1 MQSSSSTRHRSS
13 HRNAR
18 RTHSPCCETSTAL
31 ATGLQPWSVRCV
43 ECQHELRDGAAFCS
57 ACGGRQQLAVETPD
71 AVARYRE
78 LVAKLVGETGH
89 DASAQTQLE
98 TVRVRSSISLATHA
112 KLLAELAPAAP
123 PPASLGLS
131 IDVSTLKHLAVGA
144 RGLVRWRI
152 ENHGQLAFETVTLAV
167 TLSGTTLPVVE
178 TSTVFPSRP
187 IVASI
192 AILPETPGV
201 HELAGELR
209 TRDLMGET
217 SSYRFGV
224 HVVIAAE
231 GPKVNIVNI
240 DQSNA
245 RVVDNSRSTFGAGDA
260 GGLLGEGDWQPVPV
274 IAVGAPAQRGVAA
287 STNSQRVEF
296 AISTETATYQVTTK
310 LAAGDISTV
319 YGGHVRGTQS
329 PVVLKIA
336 DQSSD
341 NDLLQHETRVLGLL
355 LATPDKTAHHFV
367 PPLDQFRTSDGRLG
381 TVFDHVE
388 GFDLTTV
395 RDRCRRRG
403 EPGLPARHIVWVLR
417 RSLAALG
424 WAHKQGILHGNIDP
438 VHILIRPHDHMLWL
452 VDWCWAVVN
461 PATTG
466 QGFKA
471 LNEIYS
477 APEVRE
483 RKSPTPAA
491 DLYSL
496 GKVAIHLAGGDPA
509 TKTLPDMD
517 ARLAR
522 FIKYLCVESRGGR
535 AQDAWEQYVALDK
548 VRGLIWGKHEF
559 VQLEL

>member
-1 MQSSSSTRHRSS
+1 M
-13 HRNAR
+13 
-18 RTHSPCCETSTAL
+18 
-31 ATGLQPWSVRCV
+31 RCA
-43 ECQHELRDGAAFCS
+43 ECQHELRDGAAFCA
-57 ACGGRQQLAVETPD
+57 ACGARQPIALETLES
-71 AVARYRE
+71 VARYRE
-78 LVAKLVGETGH
+78 LLGKLLAENGL
-89 DASAQTQLE
+89 DAAAQAQLE
-98 TVRVRSSISLATHA
+98 AVRVRLSITLVTHA
-112 KLLAELAPAAP
+112 KLVAELAPTAP
-123 PPASLGLS
+123 PPTSLGLA
-131 IDVSTLKHLAVGA
+131 IDVATLKHLAVGA

-152 ENHGQLAFETVTLAV
+152 ENHGHLALETMALTAS
-167 TLSGTTLPVVE
+167 LSGAALPVAE
-178 TSTVFPSRP
+178 SATVFPGRP
-187 IVASI
+187 IVASA
-192 AILPETPGV
+192 AILPLVAGV

-217 SSYRFGV
+217 SRYTFSV

-231 GPKVNIVNI
+231 GPQVNIVNI
-240 DQSNA
+240 DQSSA

-260 GGLLGEGDWQPVPV
+260 GGLLGEGDWQPVPIV
-274 IAVGAPAQRGVAA
+274 AVRAPAQRGAAA

-296 AISTETATYQVTTK
+296 AIATEAATYQVTTK

-319 YGGHVRGTQS
+319 FGGHVRGTSQ

-341 NDLLQHETRVLGLL
+341 NDLMQHETRVLGLL
-355 LATPDKTAHHFV
+355 LATRDKTSHHFV
-367 PPLDQFRTSDGRLG
+367 APRDQFRTSDGRLG

-403 EPGLPARHIVWVLR
+403 EPGLPPRHLVWVLR
-417 RSLAALG
+417 RALAALG

-438 VHILIRPHDHMLWL
+438 AHILIRPHDHMLWL

-477 APEVRE
+477 APEVHE
-483 RKSPTPAA
+483 RGRPTPAA

-509 TKTLPDMD
+509 TKTLPEMD
-517 ARLAR
+517 ARLQR

-535 AQDAWEQYVALDK
+535 AQDAWEQYLALDK
-548 VRGLIWGKHEF
+548 VRSLIWGDHEF